1 MQYFIAHNTN
11 KSMLKEGFLIRVKEK
26 TTELGPLLKLLH
38 MTSLHKRMVVKVI
51 EHKQMEVLKLLI
63 QKQLDVS
70 EVFKPS
76 NRTRISI

>member
-1 MQYFIAHNTN
+1 
-11 KSMLKEGFLIRVKEK
+11 MLKEGFLIRVKEK
-26 TTELGPLLKLLH
+26 TTELGLLLKLLH
-38 MTSLHKRMVVKVI
+38 MMSLHKRMVVKVI
-51 EHKQMEVLKLLI
+51 EHKLMEVLKLPI

>member
-1 MQYFIAHNTN
+1 MQ
-11 KSMLKEGFLIRVKEK
+11 KEVFLIRVKEK
-26 TTELGPLLKLLH
+26 TTELGLLLKLLH
-38 MTSLHKRMVVKVI
+38 MMSLHKRMVVKVI

>member
-1 MQYFIAHNTN
+1 
-11 KSMLKEGFLIRVKEK
+11 MLKEGFLIRVKEK
-26 TTELGPLLKLLH
+26 TTELGLLLKLLH
-38 MTSLHKRMVVKVI
+38 MMSLHKRMVVKVI